1 MPDYHI
7 AMQPAR
13 IHALAILVLFTKFS
27 KRIQEAL
34 DGTKKVFEN
43 SGPTPSET
51 PRADGTA
58 PFLAAAIFVLLGVE
72 TSVLIPWAA
81 IYTQLSA
88 YGLFAILV
96 SFAIFLAAYFWIYR
110 EGAFGS
116 SWRRNR

>member
-13 IHALAILVLFTKFS
+13 IHALAIPVLFTKFS
-27 KRIQEAL
+27 KRIQEAI

-43 SGPTPSET
+43 SGPTPLGT
-51 PRADGTA
+51 PRTDGTA
-58 PFLAAAIFVLLGVE
+58 PFLAVAIFVLLGVE

-81 IYTQLSA
+81 IYTQLGA

-96 SFAIFLAAYFWIYR
+96 SVGMFLAGYFWIYR